1 MHDPLLIAVMV
12 CLTFLVAGFVKG
24 VIGMGLP
31 TIAIGLL
38 SLLMTP
44 VQAAA
49 ILIVPSFF
57 TNIWQA
63 GAGLRLGTLLRRL
76 WPLLA
81 GVCVGT
87 WAGVGLLAPEYAKRA
102 TAGLG
107 ATLVL
112 YALVGLT
119 PLRLTVSAR
128 AEPWLS
134 PLMGILTGLISAG
147 TAVFVMPGVPYLQ
160 ALHLEKADLVQALGI
175 FFTVATVA
183 LTVNLYFEG
192 ALKVS
197 AAGLSFLAL
206 LPALAGMYIGQLI
219 LARVSPPVFQRCFFV
234 GMLGLGAHQLVRSLL

>member
-1 MHDPLLIAVMV
+1 MQDPLVIVVTV
-12 CLTFLVAGFVKG
+12 CLTFLLAGLVKG

-38 SLLMTP
+38 SLVMTP

-57 TNIWQA
+57 TNVWQA
-63 GAGLRLGTLLRRL
+63 GAGARLRPLLRRL

-81 GVCVGT
+81 GLCAGT

-107 ATLVL
+107 ATLAL
-112 YALVGLT
+112 YAIVGLT
-119 PLRLTVSAR
+119 PLRLSVPAR
-128 AEPWLS
+128 AEPWLA
-134 PLMGILTGLISAG
+134 PLIGFATGLVSAG

-160 ALHLEKADLVQALGI
+160 ALDLDKEDLVQALGI

-183 LTVNLYFEG
+183 LTVNLYLEG
-192 ALKVS
+192 ALKLS
-197 AAGLSFLAL
+197 AAGLSALAL
-206 LPALAGMYIGQLI
+206 LPALIGMYIGQRI
-219 LARVSPPVFQRCFFV
+219 LARVSPPVFRRCFFL
-234 GMLGLGAHQLVRSLL
+234 GMLALGAHQLIRSLL